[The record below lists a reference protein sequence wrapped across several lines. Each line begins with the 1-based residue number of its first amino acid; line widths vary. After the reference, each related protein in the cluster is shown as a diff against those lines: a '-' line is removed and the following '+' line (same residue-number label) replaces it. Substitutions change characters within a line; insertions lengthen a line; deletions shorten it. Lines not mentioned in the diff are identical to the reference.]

1 MDAGDVVVTNTP
13 PKSKR
18 FHPRQPKTFQI
29 QHVFDL
35 KRFQCPAILAHVSL
49 SKTFHQGSACGP
61 RKNLFPYSRRFRL
74 PTLELFTFLHFH
86 SESVCA
92 ELKSL
97 ARKRAAACRIEQLLF
112 LLFES
117 DHCQDLALVHHSTLI
132 VK

>member
-1 MDAGDVVVTNTP
+1 MQEMLSSPTLCRNQNDSIQGNQKHS
-13 PKSKR
+13 KSNMYLTLEEIPVSCHTCAR
-18 FHPRQPKTFQI
+18 LSFQ
-29 QHVFDL
+29 DL
-35 KRFQCPAILAHVSL
+35 SSRR
-49 SKTFHQGSACGP
+49 SACGP

-97 ARKRAAACRIEQLLF
+97 TRKRAAACRIEQLLF